1 MFDKI
6 TVSGPTTFDG
16 GVMVRLFR
24 NSGPGLLRE
33 RRFLNCVG
41 VDGTH
46 PLPPPP
52 PPPPPD
58 FGDDLTTPLA
68 AVFEANSCGKLMIV
82 LVVVVVKQIRDETR
96 KVTKTTGPTLC
107 QIKLGTNEPF
117 AKPSLQ
123 NSYA

>member
-1 MFDKI
+1 MLFKI

-46 PLPPPP
+46 PPPTPPPP
-52 PPPPPD
+52 PPPPVL
-58 FGDDLTTPLA
+58 GDDLTTPLA
-68 AVFEANSCGKLMIV
+68 NAFEANSC
-82 LVVVVVKQIRDETR
+82 E
-96 KVTKTTGPTLC
+96 
-107 QIKLGTNEPF
+107 N
-117 AKPSLQ
+117 
-123 NSYA
+123 